1 MLGMRPGLEKWFD
14 QETAEFL
21 DTNIDYAVRR
31 IKWQRL
37 IQAQEGVVKV
47 QTDGSIV
54 SPIDPDDIKDAREYL
69 ERLRQMR
76 IPL

>member
-1 MLGMRPGLEKWFD
+1 MDMRPGLEEWFE
-14 QETAEFL
+14 QETAEFQ
-21 DTNIDYAVRR
+21 DQSIAYAVRR

-37 IQAQEGVVKV
+37 IQAQEGVVRV

-54 SPIDPDDIKDAREYL
+54 SPIDRDDIKDAKEYL
-69 ERLRQMR
+69 ERLRQIK